1 MSRFKIDNTTLRFK
15 KKFGSNFL
23 IKSFPVNYEVNF
35 NSSFNKIKK
44 ILKKKRTFLIL
55 DKNIYNY
62 YNYIFKKFIKKK
74 IFLVKSVEINKT
86 DKFSKKI
93 IDFFL
98 KNQVNKSDHII
109 TIGGGIVQ
117 DITGYACSIYKRG
130 IPWIYY
136 PTTYLGMTDS
146 CIGGKVGIN
155 YGNAKNLLALFS
167 APKKVIININFLK
180 SLPQE
185 DLVSGL
191 GESLRLHITGGIF
204 SLNEF
209 HKNIQKALNR
219 NYSVLL
225 KIIKKSLQVKK
236 LVVEEDE
243 YELNIRR
250 AMNFGHSFGHAFEIL
265 CKHKIP
271 HGISIVI
278 GMCVEIILGY
288 IDKNISKETCDTII
302 NSCISLLYNKK
313 YYKILKTTDLEN
325 INKILQNDKKVVGC
339 KIFLAL
345 PKKIGVIKFIP
356 KLLNEK
362 NKKNLILARNILVN
376 YIDDKYSF
384 N

>member
-1 MSRFKIDNTTLRFK
+1 MSSFQIDNTILKFK
-15 KKFGSNFL
+15 KKSGSNFL
-23 IKSFPVNYEVNF
+23 IKSFPVDYEVIF
-35 NSSFNKIKK
+35 NSSLYNIKK
-44 ILKKKRTFLIL
+44 ILRKKRTFLIL

-62 YNYIFKKFIKKK
+62 YNYIFKKFNKKK

-86 DKFSKKI
+86 DKFSKKL

-98 KNQVNKSDHII
+98 KNQVNKIDHII

-136 PTTYLGMTDS
+136 PTTCLGMTDS

-191 GESLRLHITGGIF
+191 GESLRLHITGGSF
-204 SLNEF
+204 SFSEF
-209 HKNIQKALNR
+209 NKNIQKAFNR

-225 KIIKKSLQVKK
+225 KIIKNSLAVKK

-250 AMNFGHSFGHAFEIL
+250 SMNFGHSFGHAFEIL
-265 CKHKIP
+265 CKHQIP
-271 HGISIVI
+271 HGISVVI
-278 GMCVEIILGY
+278 GMCVETILGY
-288 IDKNISKETCDTII
+288 MDKNISKKTCDMII

-313 YYKILKTTDLEN
+313 YYKILKTTDLKN
-325 INKILQNDKKVVGC
+325 INKILRKDKKVLGY

-362 NKKNLILARNILVN
+362 NTKDIILARNTLIN
-376 YIDDKYSF
+376 YINGKYSF

>member
-1 MSRFKIDNTTLRFK
+1 VSRFKIDNTTLRFK